1 MATRIAPEIR
11 LLYYIGLGATKG
23 CGGKNDYE
31 AMEVYSKYGHD
42 YRFRLKQITCTSH
55 IEMMRVVVQDLI
67 KKKEV
72 ESNEVG

>member
-1 MATRIAPEIR
+1 MVDPNIR
-11 LLYYIGLGATKG
+11 LLYYIGLGATKS

-31 AMEVYSKYGHD
+31 AMKVYYKYRHG
-42 YRFRLKQITCTSH
+42 YRLRLKQINCNSFVELMQ
-55 IEMMRVVVQDLI
+55 IMIQDLM